1 MMMKRLLTILAIL
14 FFIVPNLYA
23 ANYTVDVPHTQIH
36 FSVAHLMVFK
46 VRGNFT
52 DFSGEINIDTNNKTL
67 VSAQATIDATSIDT
81 RNKKRD
87 DHLRS
92 ADFFDVAKY
101 PEITFVSK
109 NVNGTGDNITVVGD
123 LTIKG
128 ITKEI
133 TLQGSFAGAAKDPW
147 GNDRAGFAA
156 TGEVDRREFG
166 LTWNKALE
174 AGGVVVGDTITIG
187 LEVESIAQK

>member
-1 MMMKRLLTILAIL
+1 MMKRLLTFLAIL
-14 FFIVPNLYA
+14 LFIVPNLYA
-23 ANYTVDVPHTQIH
+23 ANYTIDVPHTQIH

-52 DFSGEINIDTNNKTL
+52 DFSGEIDIDTNNKTL

-101 PEITFVSK
+101 PEISFISK
-109 NVNGTGDNITVVGD
+109 SVNGNGDNITVVGD

-133 TLQGSFAGAAKDPW
+133 TLKGSFAGVAKDPW
-147 GNDRAGFAA
+147 GNNRAGFAA

>member
-1 MMMKRLLTILAIL
+1 MMKRLLTFLAIL
-14 FFIVPNLYA
+14 LFIVPNLYA
-23 ANYTVDVPHTQIH
+23 ANYTIDVPHTQIH

-52 DFSGEINIDTNNKTL
+52 DFSGEIDIDTNNKTL

-101 PEITFVSK
+101 PEISFVSK
-109 NVNGTGDNITVVGD
+109 NVNGNGDNITVVGD

-133 TLQGSFAGAAKDPW
+133 TLKGSFAGVAKDPW
-147 GNDRAGFAA
+147 GNNRAGFAA

>member
-1 MMMKRLLTILAIL
+1 MIKRFFTILAIL
-14 FFIVPNLYA
+14 FFIVPNIYA
-23 ANYTVDVPHTQIH
+23 ANYAVDVPHTQIH

-52 DFSGEINIDTNNKTL
+52 DFSGEIDIDTNNKTL
-67 VSAQATIDATSIDT
+67 VSAKATIDATSIDT

-87 DHLRS
+87 DHLKS

-101 PEITFVSK
+101 PKITFVSK
-109 NVNGTGDNITVVGD
+109 SVSGHGDNITVVGD
-123 LTIKG
+123 LTIKDV
-128 ITKEI
+128 TKEI
-133 TLQGSFAGAAKDPW
+133 TLKGNFAGVATDPW
-147 GNDRAGFAA
+147 GNNRAGFAA

>member
-1 MMMKRLLTILAIL
+1 MIKRFFTILAIL
-14 FFIVPNLYA
+14 FFIVPNIYA
-23 ANYTVDVPHTQIH
+23 ANYAVDVPHTQIH

-52 DFSGEINIDTNNKTL
+52 DFSGEIDIDTNKKTL
-67 VSAQATIDATSIDT
+67 VSAKATIDATSIDT

-109 NVNGTGDNITVVGD
+109 NVSGHGENITVVGD

-128 ITKEI
+128 VTKEI
-133 TLQGSFAGAAKDPW
+133 TLKGNFAGVAKDPW
-147 GNDRAGFAA
+147 GNNRAGFAA

>member
-1 MMMKRLLTILAIL
+1 MIKRSVLLILSLLLLAPSAFSAQYSL
-14 FFIVPNLYA
+14 
-23 ANYTVDVPHTQIH
+23 DVPHSQIH
-36 FSVAHLMVFK
+36 FSIAHLMVFK

-52 DFSGEINIDTNNKTL
+52 DFSGTVDIDTANKTL
-67 VSAQATIDATSIDT
+67 VSANASIEVSSIDT

-92 ADFFDVAKY
+92 ADFFDTAEHGK
-101 PEITFVSK
+101 ITFVSK
-109 NVNGTGDNITVVGD
+109 KVVGSNDDITVIGD

-133 TLQGSFAGAAKDPW
+133 TLNGRFVGATVGPW
-147 GNDRAGFAA
+147 GKKRAGFTAV
-156 TGEVDRREFG
+156 GEIDRRDFG

-174 AGGVVVGDTITIG
+174 TGGVVVGDKVEIG
-187 LEVESIAQK
+187 LEVETIAN